1 LKAPASAHG
10 LQRRLLQA
18 RGGWWEGKTCGPMEE
33 RTERISGKG
42 SHPLFGLPC
51 LTSDDR
57 LELLPCLGLGLDSP
71 WTAFSG
77 LGWSNCLKGKKI
89 FFQTMDLNLF

>member
-1 LKAPASAHG
+1 MKAPASTHG

-18 RGGWWEGKTCGPMEE
+18 RGGWWEEKTCGLMEE
-33 RTERISGKG
+33 RTERISGRG

-51 LTSDDR
+51 LTSDDP
-57 LELLPCLGLGLDSP
+57 LEQLPCLCLV
-71 WTAFSG
+71 
-77 LGWSNCLKGKKI
+77 LGWSSCLKGQKI